1 MKLFLKEFN
10 YQVIEY
16 NTLSYFGSLIIF
28 QGLIEAEKL
37 DTFNLPYYA
46 PTTEEVKKVI
56 EIEGSF
62 TLLKLEVLKMDWD
75 SYIKKANSGLDKQE
89 RATMIATDIRAVGE
103 PILASQFGEENM
115 DNLFQR
121 FKDVVLD
128 HMEAEKCEYVNLVIS
143 LAKRG

>member
-1 MKLFLKEFN
+1 M
-10 YQVIEY
+10 
-16 NTLSYFGSLIIF
+16 
-28 QGLIEAEKL
+28 
-37 DTFNLPYYA
+37 PYYA

-62 TLLKLEVLKMDWD
+62 TLLKLEVFKMDWD

-121 FKDVVLD
+121 FKEVVLD

>member
-1 MKLFLKEFN
+1 MEFN

-62 TLLKLEVLKMDWD
+62 TLLKLEVFKMDWD

-89 RATMIATDIRAVGE
+89 RATVIATDIRAVGE

-121 FKDVVLD
+121 FKNVVLD

>member
-1 MKLFLKEFN
+1 MEFN

-46 PTTEEVKKVI
+46 PTIEEVKKVI

>member
-1 MKLFLKEFN
+1 MEFN

-62 TLLKLEVLKMDWD
+62 TLLKLEVFKMDWD

-121 FKDVVLD
+121 FKNVVLD

>member
-1 MKLFLKEFN
+1 MEFN

-37 DTFNLPYYA
+37 DTFNLPYYT

-62 TLLKLEVLKMDWD
+62 TLLKLEVFKMDWD
-75 SYIKKANSGLDKQE
+75 SYIKKANSGLDKQD
-89 RATMIATDIRAVGE
+89 RK
-103 PILASQFGEENM
+103 S
-115 DNLFQR
+115 
-121 FKDVVLD
+121 VV
-128 HMEAEKCEYVNLVIS
+128 
-143 LAKRG
+143 

>member
-1 MKLFLKEFN
+1 MEFN

-62 TLLKLEVLKMDWD
+62 TLLKLEVFKMDWD